1 MKLNVDFSSLH
12 QCVDAMGAV
21 DTNFTLDVKFD
32 PIDIQLD
39 TGIDID
45 LKDIE
50 DTEGI
55 LSYKG
60 RQVLLYIPDQG
71 HNIAGVLESPEQG
84 RRFHIADCTTLK
96 QMRERNRFDRYIVTN
111 NLSGKFQVNGVDNVT
126 GHHMEGDAE
135 LKVCKNCLKALNYNG
150 YAVGTSSKSSVFNAF
165 KIDTFFETY
174 STVFKYLPKRIQGI
188 YGSAYTQD
196 WEHISARYRGMMNYI
211 CEECE
216 TDFSNNKNLLHTHHI
231 SGVKSDNSDSN
242 LKAVCAD
249 CHKKEPMHEHIFID
263 HDDMLKIYE
272 LRRNQ
277 GKMYISSWKDIYRL
291 ADTSLHGYLKHAQES
306 RSNIPELG
314 YIVEK
319 NGKKIVLDVVWP
331 NKKIAV
337 VIAKNNLNVSLND
350 WTILSLGDEMSR
362 LNKLS

>member
-12 QCVDAMGAV
+12 QCIENMGAETTDFNLAV
-21 DTNFTLDVKFD
+21 TFD
-32 PIDIQLD
+32 PIDIELD
-39 TGIDID
+39 SGIDID

-50 DTEGI
+50 TTEGI
-55 LSYKG
+55 LSYRG

-71 HNIAGVLESPEQG
+71 RNISGVLEEPEKG
-84 RRFHIADCTTLK
+84 KKFHVADCTTLK
-96 QMRERNRFDRYIVTN
+96 QMRERNRFDRYVVTN
-111 NLSGKFQVNGVDNVT
+111 NLSGQFKVNGVDYVSNI
-126 GHHMEGDAE
+126 HMEGEAE

-188 YGSAYTQD
+188 YESGYTED
-196 WEHISARYRGMMNYI
+196 WKNISSRYREKMNYT
-211 CEECE
+211 CEECK
-216 TDFSNNKNLLHTHHI
+216 TDFIHNKNLLHTHHI
-231 SGVKSDNSDSN
+231 SGVKSDNSNSN

-272 LRRNQ
+272 LRRSQ
-277 GKMYISSWKDIYRL
+277 GKMNIHGWKDVYKL
-291 ADTSLHGYLKHAQES
+291 ADTSLYGYLKYAQES
-306 RSNIPELG
+306 RSSIPDLG
-314 YIVEK
+314 YIIEN
-319 NGKKIVLDVVWP
+319 NGKKIILDIAWP

-337 VIAKNNLNVSLND
+337 VIAKNSLNAYLPD
-350 WTILSLGDEMSR
+350 WRILSLGDEMKR
-362 LNKLS
+362 LMK